1 MRPPLVWPTLV
12 LALLLAGCS
21 RSPNRR
27 VWGEVSYKGVAIQEG
42 SIEFIPMEGTAGP
55 SVGSPITD
63 GAYDIPAAKGP
74 LANGTYRVKLVAVR
88 DTGRWPPGPRYA
100 KSMTIR
106 EDIFPEEYNSKS
118 KLQVKID
125 ADADRN
131 RLDFH
136 LPKADSG
143 SGK

>member
-1 MRPPLVWPTLV
+1 MRPALVWLTILLV
-12 LALLLAGCS
+12 LVLMGCS

-27 VWGEVSYKGVAIQEG
+27 VWGEVSYKGVAIEEG
-42 SIEFIPMEGTAGP
+42 SIEFLPIEGTGGP

-74 LANGTYRVKLVAVR
+74 LADGTYRVKLVAVR
-88 DTGRWPPGPRYA
+88 DTGRYPPGPRYP

-125 ADADRN
+125 PAADRN

-136 LPKADSG
+136 LPKPDLG
-143 SGK
+143 TGK

>member
-1 MRPPLVWPTLV
+1 MRQALVWPTILLLLV
-12 LALLLAGCS
+12 LVGCS
-21 RSPNRR
+21 RSQNRR
-27 VWGEVSYKGVAIQEG
+27 VWGEVSFKGVPIQDG
-42 SIEFIPMEGTAGP
+42 SIELIPIEGTGGP
-55 SVGSPITD
+55 SVGSPITE

-74 LANGTYRVKLVAVR
+74 LANGTYQVKLVAVR
-88 DTGRWPPGPRYA
+88 DTGRFPPGPRYA

-106 EDIFPEEYNSKS
+106 EDIFPEEYNTKS

-125 ADADRN
+125 TDAARN

-136 LPKADSG
+136 LPKSDLG

>member
-1 MRPPLVWPTLV
+1 MRQALVGLLILLLLV
-12 LALLLAGCS
+12 LVGCS

-27 VWGEVSYKGVAIQEG
+27 VWGEVSYKGVPIKEG
-42 SIEFIPMEGTAGP
+42 SIEFLPIEGTGGP
-55 SVGSPITD
+55 SVGAPIQE

-74 LANGTYRVKLVAVR
+74 FANGTYQVKLVAVR
-88 DTGRWPPGPRYA
+88 DTGRYPPGPRYA

-106 EDIFPEEYNSKS
+106 EDIIPEEYNVKS

-125 ADADRN
+125 SAWEGT

-136 LPKADSG
+136 LPKADAG

>member
-1 MRPPLVWPTLV
+1 MRQALVWLTVFLV
-12 LALLLAGCS
+12 LVLVGCS

-42 SIEFIPMEGTAGP
+42 SIEFLPTEGTGGP
-55 SVGSPITD
+55 SVGCPITD

-74 LANGTYRVKLVAVR
+74 LANGTYVVKLVAVR
-88 DTGRWPPGPRYA
+88 DTGRYPPGPRYA

-125 ADADRN
+125 SDSDRN

-136 LPKADSG
+136 LPKPDLG